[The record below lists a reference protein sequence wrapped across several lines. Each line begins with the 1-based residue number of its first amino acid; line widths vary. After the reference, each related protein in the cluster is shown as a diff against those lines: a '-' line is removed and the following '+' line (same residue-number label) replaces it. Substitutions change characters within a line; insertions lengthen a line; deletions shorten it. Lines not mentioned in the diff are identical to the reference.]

1 VRKSDLKFRISE
13 IHPSKEIWTRSIFY
27 YQFFKKNVA
36 KISVK
41 SFEIFNFDRFENAR
55 KNGKKSFF
63 FPKSQD
69 FFCLTK

>member
-27 YQFFKKNVA
+27 YYQFFFKKSVA

-41 SFEIFNFDRFENAR
+41 SFEIFKFDRFENAR
-55 KNGKKSFF
+55 KKRKKSFF
-63 FPKSQD
+63 FQSLKT
-69 FFCLTK
+69 FFA